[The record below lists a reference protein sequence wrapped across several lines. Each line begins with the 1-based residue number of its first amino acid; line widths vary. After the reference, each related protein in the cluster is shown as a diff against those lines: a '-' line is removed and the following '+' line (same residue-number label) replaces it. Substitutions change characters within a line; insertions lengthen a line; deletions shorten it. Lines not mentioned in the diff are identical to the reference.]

1 MSDYL
6 EKIKSQIPNLQAY
19 AGKYADPIEGEY
31 VVYTGPGQLKVPDRL
46 VVGYI
51 EGDGTGPEVAYAAI
65 KVANARRREGVRQS
79 PQGVVVRGPC
89 GLQGGEAVG
98 EQVAPTRA
106 WRSSRRSG
114 CYLKAPLETPVGGGF
129 RSLNRD
135 A

>member
-65 KVANARRREGVRQS
+65 KVANAAVEKAYGKARRVLWYEVLVGSKAEKLLGSRLPDQS
-79 PQGVVVRGPC
+79 V
-89 GLQGGEAVG
+89 
-98 EQVAPTRA
+98 
-106 WRSSRRSG
+106 RSSEVRCS
-114 CYLKAPLETPVGGGF
+114 
-129 RSLNRD
+129 
-135 A
+135 